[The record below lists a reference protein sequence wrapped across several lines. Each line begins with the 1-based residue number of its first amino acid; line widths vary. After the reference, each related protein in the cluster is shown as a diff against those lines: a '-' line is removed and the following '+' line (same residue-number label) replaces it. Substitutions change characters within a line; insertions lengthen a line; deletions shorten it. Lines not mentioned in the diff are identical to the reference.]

1 MRGRTLHS
9 VLAGAAWV
17 VLTVLAEVGVNG
29 LIGHFPVV
37 ATSQGRLIDDTF
49 ALLLRVTAPVFTF
62 VITVLG
68 TSIAT
73 AGEARRLA
81 AAGEVRYARDNR
93 YFSWT
98 WFAVSLILNVYFVFG
113 PGVTD
118 VEAIVLSHDQPRP
131 SDLIVEAR
139 AHQWGWDF
147 IYPSLGVTSQ
157 TLVLPV
163 HREIRFDVTSQDVI
177 HSFWIPAFRMK
188 IDAIPGR
195 INHITVTTTRVIT
208 TRDDPTV
215 RVQCAELCGIGH
227 PNMRAAVEVLP
238 PDAFDA
244 WVTQQRNTQGH

>member
-1 MRGRTLHS
+1 MRGRTLYP

-17 VLTVLAEVGVNG
+17 VLTVLAEAGVNG
-29 LIGHFPVV
+29 LVAHFPVV
-37 ATSQGRLIDDTF
+37 ASSQGQLIDDTF

-62 VITVLG
+62 VVVALAV
-68 TSIAT
+68 SIAS

-93 YFSWT
+93 FFSWT
-98 WFAVSLILNVYFVFG
+98 WFAVSFILNAYFVFG
-113 PGVTD
+113 PGVHD
-118 VEAIVLSHDQPRP
+118 VNAIVLGPDQPRP
-131 SDLIVEAR
+131 TDLVVQVE

-147 IYPSLGVTSQ
+147 IYPSLGVKSQ

-163 HREIRFDVTSQDVI
+163 HREIRFDVTSKDVI

-188 IDAIPGR
+188 IDAVPGR
-195 INHITVTTTRVIT
+195 INHITVTTTRVIS
-208 TRDDPTV
+208 TRDDPTA

-227 PNMRAAVEVLP
+227 PNMRAAVQVLP

-244 WVTQQRNTQGH
+244 WVTQQKAQQGP